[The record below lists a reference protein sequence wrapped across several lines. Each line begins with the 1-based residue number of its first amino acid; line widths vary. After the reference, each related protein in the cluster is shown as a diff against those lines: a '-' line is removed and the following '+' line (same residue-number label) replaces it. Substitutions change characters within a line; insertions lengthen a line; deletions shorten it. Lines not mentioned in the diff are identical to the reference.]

1 MAAQMKSDDQRR
13 IVVVDD
19 DPSVVR
25 ALARLIR
32 LADYVV
38 QTFESA
44 EAFLEGHA
52 EDDSDCLILDV
63 HLPGL
68 SGVELQARLRDAGSS
83 LPIIFI
89 TAFDSE
95 RVHTEALEAG
105 ASAFLKK
112 PLDGLR
118 LLDEIARVL
127 GEDPA
132 TQ

>member
-1 MAAQMKSDDQRR
+1 MKSGDLRR
-13 IVVVDD
+13 IAVVDD

-38 QTFESA
+38 ETFESA
-44 EAFLEGHA
+44 EAFLEGQA
-52 EDDSDCLILDV
+52 EGDTDCLILDV

-68 SGVELQARLRDAGSS
+68 SGVELQTQLRTAGSS

-89 TAFDSE
+89 TAFESE
-95 RVHTEALEAG
+95 RARTEALEAG

-118 LLDEIARVL
+118 VLDEIARVL
-127 GEDPA
+127 G
-132 TQ
+132 

>member
-1 MAAQMKSDDQRR
+1 MKNGDLRR
-13 IVVVDD
+13 IAVVDD

-38 QTFESA
+38 ETFESA
-44 EAFLEGHA
+44 EAFLEGQA
-52 EDDSDCLILDV
+52 EGDSDCLILDV

-89 TAFDSE
+89 TAFESE
-95 RVHTEALEAG
+95 RARTEALEAG

-127 GEDPA
+127 GEP
-132 TQ
+132 

>member
-1 MAAQMKSDDQRR
+1 MKSGDQRR
-13 IVVVDD
+13 IAVVDD

-25 ALARLIR
+25 ALVRLIR

-44 EAFLEGHA
+44 EAFLEGHT
-52 EDDSDCLILDV
+52 EDGSDCLILDV
-63 HLPGL
+63 NLPGL
-68 SGVELQARLRDAGSS
+68 SGVELQAQLRDAGSL

-89 TAFDSE
+89 TAFESE
-95 RVHTEALEAG
+95 RVRTEALEAG
-105 ASAFLKK
+105 ASAFLSK

-127 GEDPA
+127 G
-132 TQ
+132 